1 MVHQKIAWFGIIW
14 NLRKSWQVS
23 NRRLRFK

>member
-1 MVHQKIAWFGIIW
+1 MVHQVAWFGIIW

-23 NRRLRFK
+23 KRRLRFK